1 MIKEYHNILYLSI
14 VNTNKAGGHDLWGM
28 TALSAF
34 HFLSYAFP
42 VGAEFFHHCPKI
54 LAVIHMDKVAKL
66 VQADVVDALSAK
78 DDKL

>member
-42 VGAEFFHHCPKI
+42 VGAVFFHQCPEI
-54 LAVIHMDKVAKL
+54 LAVIHKDQVAKL
-66 VQADVVDALSAK
+66 VEADVINALSAEN
-78 DDKL
+78 DKL